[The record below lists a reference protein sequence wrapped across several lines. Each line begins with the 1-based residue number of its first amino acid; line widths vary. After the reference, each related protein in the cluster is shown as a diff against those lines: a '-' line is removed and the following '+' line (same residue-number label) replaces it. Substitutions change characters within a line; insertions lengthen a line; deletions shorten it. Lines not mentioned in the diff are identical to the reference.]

1 VAGPG
6 HLCENAG
13 GRHRGAAS
21 VPIMNRLR
29 LVAPVVLLAALAA
42 ACGGS
47 TKPATAVN
55 PPPSSEPPVNTATA
69 PADVAGAKAEI
80 TRNWETFL
88 RSGTPRATAVKL
100 LEKGSTLTV
109 ALAKATQEDK
119 ATGGARSAKVSSIV
133 FTSPTN
139 ASVAYKLHAAGT
151 VLNSSGVAV
160 LEDGVW
166 KVSDVTFC
174 TLVLLGN
181 NEKPVKGC

>member
-1 VAGPG
+1 M
-6 HLCENAG
+6 
-13 GRHRGAAS
+13 S
-21 VPIMNRLR
+21 RLR
-29 LVAPVVLLAALAA
+29 LAVPVVLLATLAA
-42 ACGGS
+42 ACGGGSS
-47 TKPATAVN
+47 TVKPAANNNPQSSSPPAAV
-55 PPPSSEPPVNTATA
+55 ATA
-69 PADVAGAKAEI
+69 PADIAGAKAEI
-80 TRNWETFL
+80 TKNWETFL
-88 RSGTPRATAVKL
+88 RSGTPRATAIKL
-100 LEKGSTLTV
+100 LEKGDTLTA

-119 ATGGARSAKVSSIV
+119 ATGGKRSAKVTSIV

-181 NEKPVKGC
+181 NERPVKGC

>member
-1 VAGPG
+1 M
-6 HLCENAG
+6 
-13 GRHRGAAS
+13 S
-21 VPIMNRLR
+21 RLR
-29 LVAPVVLLAALAA
+29 LVVPVVLLGTLAA
-42 ACGGS
+42 ACGGGS
-47 TKPATAVN
+47 TKNAANVTPPQSSSPPAAA
-55 PPPSSEPPVNTATA
+55 ATA
-69 PADVAGAKAEI
+69 PADVAGAKVEI
-80 TRNWETFL
+80 TKNWETFL
-88 RSGTPRATAVKL
+88 RSGTPHATAIKL
-100 LEKGSTLTV
+100 LEKGDTLTA

-119 ATGGARSAKVSSIV
+119 ATGGKRGAHVTSIV
-133 FTSPTN
+133 FTSPTQ

>member
-1 VAGPG
+1 M
-6 HLCENAG
+6 
-13 GRHRGAAS
+13 RQ
-21 VPIMNRLR
+21 LR
-29 LVAPVVLLAALAA
+29 LVAPVVVLASLAA
-42 ACGGS
+42 ACGGGS
-47 TKPATAVN
+47 SGVKPSADTN
-55 PPPSSEPPVNTATA
+55 QPQSSSPPAATATA

-88 RSGTPRATAVKL
+88 RSGTPRATAIKL
-100 LEKGSTLTV
+100 LEKGDTLTA

-119 ATGGARSAKVSSIV
+119 ATGGKRSAKVTSIV

-181 NEKPVKGC
+181 NERPVKGC

>member
-1 VAGPG
+1 
-6 HLCENAG
+6 
-13 GRHRGAAS
+13 
-21 VPIMNRLR
+21 MNRLR
-29 LVAPVVLLAALAA
+29 LATPIVLLATLATLA
-42 ACGGS
+42 TACGGGS
-47 TKPATAVN
+47 SKPAASVKPQN
-55 PPPSSEPPVNTATA
+55 SSTTPAASSTA
-69 PADVAGAKAEI
+69 PADVAAAKAEI
-80 TRNWETFL
+80 TTNWETFL
-88 RSGTPRATAVKL
+88 RSGTPQAKAVSL
-100 LEKGSTLTV
+100 LEKGSTLGT
-109 ALAKATQEDK
+109 ALAKAAEEDK
-119 ATGGARSAKVSSIV
+119 ATGGKRSAKVTSIV